1 MKPILA
7 AILAIGICADQAPA
21 ANPEPGTKNQEPS
34 TKNPEP
40 RTPNPIPLIF
50 DTDMGN
56 DVDDTLALGMI
67 HALESRGH
75 CRLIAVTSTKDN
87 PLSAPFIDAVNTFY
101 GRGGVPVGGVRGG
114 VTPEKGKYLG
124 IIEITDGGKPRY
136 PHDLQSGS
144 DAPDA
149 VSVLRKALA
158 AEADGSVAIAQVGFS
173 SNLAKLLDSP
183 ADAISPLNGR
193 DLVAKKARVL
203 SLMFGAFKEISG
215 KKNPHR
221 EYNVIKD
228 IPAAKKLVAEWPG
241 AMVFSG
247 YEIGIAIPYPAE
259 SILRDYG
266 YVAHHPLVESYMVY
280 MPPPHCRPTWD
291 LTSVLFAVWPD
302 RGYFGLSEEGAV
314 SVADDGVTTF
324 APVAGGKDRFLTVA
338 PEQITRIT
346 EAFVQLCSQPPTPR

>member
-1 MKPILA
+1 MKPDIIIAALLA
-7 AILAIGICADQAPA
+7 TLFAGPPTSA
-21 ANPEPGTKNQEPS
+21 AERE
-34 TKNPEP
+34 
-40 RTPNPIPLIF
+40 PIPLIF

-75 CRLIAVTSTKDN
+75 CRLIAVTSTKDH

-101 GRGGVPVGGVRGG
+101 HRGDVPVGAVRNG

-124 IIEITDGGKPRY
+124 IIEAQDDGRPRY
-136 PHDLQSGS
+136 PRGLKSGA

-149 VSVLRKALA
+149 TSVLRKALA

-183 ADAISPLNGR
+183 PDAVSPLSGR
-193 DLVAKKARVL
+193 DLVAKKVRVL
-203 SLMFGAFKEISG
+203 SLMAGAFKEIEG

-228 IPAAKKLVAEWPG
+228 IPAAKRVVAEWPTPLI
-241 AMVFSG
+241 FSG
-247 YEIGIAIPYPAE
+247 YEIGIAIPYPAD

-266 YVAHHPLVESYMVY
+266 YVRHHPLAESYIVY
-280 MPPPHCRPTWD
+280 SPPPHNRPTWD
-291 LTSVLFAVWPD
+291 LTSVLYAVWPD
-302 RGYFGLSEEGAV
+302 RGYFDISEEGEAKV
-314 SVADDGVTTF
+314 TDEGITHFRPVADGRHRYLIVNSGQ
-324 APVAGGKDRFLTVA
+324 V
-338 PEQITRIT
+338 TRIT
-346 EAFVQLCSQPPTPR
+346 EAFVQLCSQPPTKKPQP

>member
-1 MKPILA
+1 MRPILT
-7 AILAIGICADQAPA
+7 AILAIGICAAQAPA
-21 ANPEPGTKNQEPS
+21 ATA
-34 TKNPEP
+34 NPEP
-40 RTPNPIPLIF
+40 RTTNPAPSTPNPIPLIF

-75 CRLIAVTSTKDN
+75 CRLIAVTSTKDH
-87 PLSAPFIDAVNTFY
+87 PLSAPFIEAVNIFY
-101 GRGGVPVGGVRGG
+101 GRGDIPVGAVRGG

-124 IIEITDGGKPRY
+124 IIETMDGGKLRY
-136 PHDLQSGS
+136 PHKLKSGAE
-144 DAPDA
+144 APDA
-149 VSVLRKALA
+149 VTVLRKALA

-183 ADAISPLNGR
+183 PDDISPLSGR

-203 SLMFGAFKEISG
+203 SLMFGAFQPIKG
-215 KKNPHR
+215 KTHK

-228 IPAAKKLVAEWPG
+228 IPAAKKLAAGWPG
-241 AMVFSG
+241 PMIFSG
-247 YEIGIAIPYPAE
+247 FEVGIAIPYPAD

-266 YVAHHPLVESYMVY
+266 YVANHPLVESYMVY

-291 LTSVLFAVWPD
+291 LTSVLYAVWPD
-302 RGYFGLSEEGAV
+302 RGYFGLSGEGTV

-324 APVAGGKDRFLTVA
+324 APAAGGGHRYLTVT
-338 PEQITRIT
+338 PEQITRTT